1 MDVSITLEMTICVV
15 NQLKN
20 DSYRQGLYVALS
32 QLSVLVWCTTQGND
46 CACAAAT
53 SGGAAAA
60 AALVMVVAML
70 TA

>member
-1 MDVSITLEMTICVV
+1 MGRHVIAMLPLLQPLTS
-15 NQLKN
+15 QL
-20 DSYRQGLYVALS
+20 QLLIHHQYVALS

-60 AALVMVVAML
+60 VVMVVAML